1 MNTAIQSFVR
11 RPTGALQNLW
21 NRLNT
26 PPKYRVSYESKMS
39 TPVNGNK
46 TLGKTTTDHESV
58 EEGLNQLR
66 QNLEEI
72 FQAWLSVDR
81 GKNMAIQID
90 FSSSG
95 SDANQCLT
103 INLPAPASF
112 QPEVTN

>member
-72 FQAWLSVDR
+72 FQAWLSTDR
-81 GKNMAIQID
+81 GKDMVIQID
-90 FSSSG
+90 LNSG
-95 SDANQCLT
+95 NDTQCLT